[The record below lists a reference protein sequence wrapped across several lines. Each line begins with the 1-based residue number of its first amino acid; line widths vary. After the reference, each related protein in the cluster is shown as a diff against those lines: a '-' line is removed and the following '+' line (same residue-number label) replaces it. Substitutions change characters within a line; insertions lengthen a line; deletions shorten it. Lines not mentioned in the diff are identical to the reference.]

1 MSLLSHFALLHCTG
15 NYLLIDDGLT
25 RAFRAVLTA
34 HQTALSP
41 PRCSNPSRHPP
52 HPGHPY
58 RPRLRRPPHRTHAII
73 TSLSQ
78 RSAFH
83 ASSRTEHWPSAAARP
98 LCTLHNSINTWLHVD
113 LLAAARP
120 PATSAPHHLLRN
132 SPPFCG
138 LLASALKAEF
148 HERSIAVATACGG
161 WEGAASPGEIWR
173 TCRRASGER
182 CLRGRRRR

>member
-1 MSLLSHFALLHCTG
+1 MSLLSDFALHHRTG

-41 PRCSNPSRHPP
+41 PRRSNHPQHPP
-52 HPGHPY
+52 HSGRPL

-83 ASSRTEHWPSAAARP
+83 ASFRPEHWPSAADRP
-98 LCTLHNSINTWLHVD
+98 LCTLHNRINTWLHID
-113 LLAAARP
+113 LLAAAGGRHKRP
-120 PATSAPHHLLRN
+120 A
-132 SPPFCG
+132 SPPPQQSAVLRPARLRTQSRVPRARPRDG
-138 LLASALKAEF
+138 DRVRWLGGTALA
-148 HERSIAVATACGG
+148 
-161 WEGAASPGEIWR
+161 GEIWR
-173 TCRRASGER
+173 TCGRAGGER